1 MKKAIGL
8 CPMANLSFFSSATE
22 LLADRVGVNNNGGVS
37 GVAQLYGIAI
47 SVSSGSSSFVTTRCE
62 RDSCDSYEHKN

>member
-1 MKKAIGL
+1 
-8 CPMANLSFFSSATE
+8 MANLSFFCSATE
-22 LLADRVGVNNNGGVS
+22 LLCDRINAISNNSCVS
-37 GVAQLYGIAI
+37 GVAYLYGIAI

>member
-1 MKKAIGL
+1 
-8 CPMANLSFFSSATE
+8 MANLSFFSSATE
-22 LLADRVGVNNNGGVS
+22 LVDRVRVSNNGGVS

>member
-1 MKKAIGL
+1 
-8 CPMANLSFFSSATE
+8 MANLSFFSSATE
-22 LLADRVGVNNNGGVS
+22 LLGDRVAIYSLNGVS
-37 GVAQLYGIAI
+37 VSQLYGIAI